1 MNIAIKVTGY
11 GTNSEVAK
19 ALKVLADEIEKGSYD
34 ATINEKG
41 GVVIEDATL
50 LTLLNEGFDTD
61 EA

>member
-11 GTNSEVAK
+11 GTNIKVAK

-41 GVVIEDATL
+41 GAIIEDATL

-61 EA
+61 